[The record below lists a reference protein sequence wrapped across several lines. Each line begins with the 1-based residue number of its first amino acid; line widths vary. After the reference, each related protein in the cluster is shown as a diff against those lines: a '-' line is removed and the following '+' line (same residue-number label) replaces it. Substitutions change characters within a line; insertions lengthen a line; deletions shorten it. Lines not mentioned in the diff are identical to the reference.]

1 MPNVGFCN
9 CTGLFRADSCRNAL
23 RNLYCNVNCCPYKGM
38 CDNDLHQSKKVYLA
52 RSLRTS
58 RLGVATTG
66 KHPVRVAINP
76 ERMGGLMR
84 FVKRYCDP
92 VAKFVEVRNGRRTT
106 VVVVTAESVAERRS
120 ALPAVMTCGLYVVAG
135 ALNVATAISKAV
147 VIRDTTKGSRNAVV
161 MCGTS

>member
-1 MPNVGFCN
+1 MTRNNRPRNSGYRLV
-9 CTGLFRADSCRNAL
+9 FR
-23 RNLYCNVNCCPYKGM
+23 
-38 CDNDLHQSKKVYLA
+38 Q
-52 RSLRTS
+52 RSEYPE
-58 RLGVATTG
+58 
-66 KHPVRVAINP
+66 HPVRVAINP

-161 MCGTS
+161 MCGTSYAS